1 MNERIIIG
9 SDTHNFESVELL
21 TGIQR
26 VVHDLHVGLVD
37 RLSPR
42 GIDLVPLHIRSAP
55 RQVKYRNIRYLADDP
70 VLDRQPRF
78 PDEVDAILLLDVAPG
93 SDYGPLHRSLQKR
106 PRPVIAIVYDI
117 LPLKKKDIFDVPVR
131 NPFRLYLQQV
141 LKLADHIVVTSRH
154 VEDDLRSLGWRF
166 KGQIH
171 VLPLGSTF
179 SPRRPDPPIDDRLSM
194 LYVST
199 IEPRKGHGQ
208 LVEAFNILRQ
218 EGLDVDLTII
228 GRRGWDSTSLINSWN
243 QHPDFET
250 RLSWLGSPDDL
261 ILRTHA
267 QRSSI
272 GVCPSMD
279 EGFGLFVE
287 EGLALGLKMVVSD
300 IPVFRERLYTNM
312 IFSKR
317 DPASLARAIL
327 AAHRSPWI
335 EPTTPIRLMSDFV
348 EDFFDL
354 ITQVIK
360 IPVERTQ
367 RG

>member
-1 MNERIIIG
+1 
-9 SDTHNFESVELL
+9 
-21 TGIQR
+21 
-26 VVHDLHVGLVD
+26 
-37 RLSPR
+37 
-42 GIDLVPLHIRSAP
+42 
-55 RQVKYRNIRYLADDP
+55 
-70 VLDRQPRF
+70 
-78 PDEVDAILLLDVAPG
+78 
-93 SDYGPLHRSLQKR
+93 
-106 PRPVIAIVYDI
+106 
-117 LPLKKKDIFDVPVR
+117 
-131 NPFRLYLQQV
+131 
-141 LKLADHIVVTSRH
+141 
-154 VEDDLRSLGWRF
+154 
-166 KGQIH
+166 
-171 VLPLGSTF
+171 
-179 SPRRPDPPIDDRLSM
+179 M
-194 LYVST
+194 LCVST

-218 EGLDVDLTII
+218 EGLDIDLTII
-228 GRRGWDSTSLINSWN
+228 GRRGWDSTSLINSWS

-250 RLSWLGSPDDL
+250 RLRWLESPDDL

-267 QRSSI
+267 QLSSI

-300 IPVFRERLYTNM
+300 IPVFRERHYTNM

-354 ITQVIK
+354 INQVIE
-360 IPVERTQ
+360 IPVGRSQ
-367 RG
+367 RA